1 VNPHQDK
8 PMDET
13 AWNEL
18 SHAVIDRV
26 AGEDDARRVSDEI
39 AANPVRA
46 REFARLAMLHDAVD
60 RALTSRV
67 EARGA
72 AQRLRV
78 IPVLRRAALVA
89 AVIALAFGAAWL
101 AIGTTREASASDV
114 LARLIEVARSGDR
127 TYFVRALDAGSRSA
141 IERRNGRPA
150 PSIDGAVLSM
160 RLPASYV
167 LARLDGEGG
176 EVLTGS
182 DGTSAWIVP
191 ARGPV
196 RVSRD
201 PRRFSGA
208 LPGSKSGVAFVDP
221 HGDFKELAAS
231 YELRLLPPSAGMP
244 LARIVAT
251 RRSDA
256 RGGPRRVEIAYEPE
270 TSLIRVMRLENLPQ
284 ARGGPRSV
292 EFELVD
298 DAPLDARFFSHESH
312 HGADRAVIEE
322 D

>member
-1 VNPHQDK
+1 MSDA
-8 PMDET
+8 E
-13 AWNEL
+13 WNEL
-18 SHAVIDRV
+18 AHAVLDG
-26 AGEDDARRVSDEI
+26 AANETDAARVSAEI
-39 AANPVRA
+39 AVDPGRA
-46 REFARLAMLHDAVD
+46 RDFARIAMLHDALE
-60 RALTSRV
+60 RASTAGAGGRGT
-67 EARGA
+67 ARRMRFTA
-72 AQRLRV
+72 IA
-78 IPVLRRAALVA
+78 RRAALLA
-89 AVIALAFGAAWL
+89 AVLALAVGAAWI

-127 TYFVRALDAGSRSA
+127 TYFVHALDAGSRPA
-141 IERRNGRPA
+141 IERRNGRPT
-150 PSIDGAVLSM
+150 PSINGAVLSM

-182 DGTSAWIVP
+182 DGASAWIVP

-201 PRRFSGA
+201 PKRFSGA

-221 HGDFKELAAS
+221 HGDLTELAAS
-231 YELRLLPPSAGMP
+231 YELQLLPPSASMP
-244 LARIVAT
+244 LAQIVAT

-270 TSLIRVMRLENLPQ
+270 TALIRVMRLENLPQ

-312 HGADRAVIEE
+312 HGADRAVIHE

>member
-1 VNPHQDK
+1 MTTAAPA
-8 PMDET
+8 PMGDAE
-13 AWNEL
+13 WNEL
-18 SHAVIDRV
+18 SHAVIDGV
-26 AGEDDARRVSDEI
+26 AAEADARRVSDEI
-39 AANPVRA
+39 TADPARA
-46 REFARLAMLHDAVD
+46 RDFARLALLHDAVD
-60 RALTSRV
+60 RALASGL

-72 AQRLRV
+72 ARSLRV
-78 IPVLRRAALVA
+78 ASFVRRMALVA
-89 AVIALAFGAAWL
+89 AALALAVGAAWL

-127 TYFVRALDAGSRSA
+127 TYLVRALDAGKRPA
-141 IERRNGRPA
+141 VERRNGRPS
-150 PSIDGAVLSM
+150 PSIDGAVLYM
-160 RLPASYV
+160 RSPSSYV

-191 ARGPV
+191 ARGAV

-208 LPGSKSGVAFVDP
+208 LPGSQAGVAFVDP
-221 HGDFKELAAS
+221 HGDLQELAAS
-231 YELRLLPPSAGMP
+231 YELQLLPPSAGMP
-244 LARIVAT
+244 LAQIVAT

-256 RGGPRRVEIAYEPE
+256 RGGPRRIEIAYEPD
-270 TSLIRVMRLENLPQ
+270 TSLIRVMRLDNLPQ

-298 DAPLDARFFSHESH
+298 DAALDAGFFRHESH